1 MYNCLKGI
9 VGLLDRTRDAVTR
22 AIKDTLL
29 HTLTLSDAALLQLPA
44 EADAITERILA
55 AAVEQIAVV
64 GWRRSTVED
73 VAKRAGLGRA
83 TVYRRFPSKSALTT
97 AVVHGE
103 LRRYITGVTAA
114 SSGQTTVADR
124 MAESSAYTV
133 EFLRGHRL
141 LRRLLET
148 EPDAILPALTTDAG
162 PLIET
167 FREFCAALWSREIY
181 GDAVVSPRDI
191 AHLRTVAELHIRIAL
206 SFILTQQSA
215 IELDSA
221 EQARQ
226 FAQHYLAPMLD
237 ANYDS
242 GR

>member
-1 MYNCLKGI
+1 M
-9 VGLLDRTRDAVTR
+9 
-22 AIKDTLL
+22 IKDTLL
-29 HTLTLSDAALLQLPA
+29 DTLTLSDPAVLQPPA
-44 EADAITERILA
+44 DTDAITERILA
-55 AAVEQIAVV
+55 AAFEQIAVV

-103 LRRYITGVTAA
+103 LRKYFAGVAA
-114 SSGQTTVADR
+114 VSGGQTTVADR
-124 MAESSAYTV
+124 MAQSSAYTV

-141 LRRLLET
+141 LQRLLQT

-167 FREFCAALWSREIY
+167 FREFCTGLWAREIY
-181 GDAVVSPRDI
+181 GDTTVSPQDL

-215 IELDSA
+215 IELDTA
-221 EQARQ
+221 EQSRH
-226 FAQHYLAPMLD
+226 FAHRYLAPMLD
-237 ANYDS
+237 ANHDS
-242 GR
+242 GP